1 MPDTIAAKLSG
12 TGQPMDWNWQYFAY
26 FIAGAALLLFVMRA
40 RGGAGMKGYALIAL
54 AIFLVL
60 GVLLLVNALSR

>member
-1 MPDTIAAKLSG
+1 
-12 TGQPMDWNWQYFAY
+12 MDRNWQYFAY

-40 RGGAGMKGYALIAL
+40 RGGAGMKGYSLIAL